1 MSFVA
6 ALALEDAYDTFAH
19 AQIAVQKAENA
30 EGFVSSRSE
39 AESEVWSGKLSGLV
53 AAMEKYIRR
62 KATVFV
68 AQVLIDFVDH
78 GASLYGRAENNAAEK
93 LR

>member
-6 ALALEDAYDTFAH
+6 TLALEDAYDTFAD

-39 AESEVWSGKLSGLV
+39 AESEV
-53 AAMEKYIRR
+53 
-62 KATVFV
+62 
-68 AQVLIDFVDH
+68 
-78 GASLYGRAENNAAEK
+78 
-93 LR
+93 